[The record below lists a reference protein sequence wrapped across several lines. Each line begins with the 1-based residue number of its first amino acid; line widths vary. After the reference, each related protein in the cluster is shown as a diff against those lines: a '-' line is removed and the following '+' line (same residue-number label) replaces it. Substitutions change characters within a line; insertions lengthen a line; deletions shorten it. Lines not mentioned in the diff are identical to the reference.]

1 LAALPPGLARL
12 GFEAADGR
20 TRLAQLEPRT
30 PLRVLFPRVPAG
42 EALEAVLINTGGGV
56 VGGDRLEVAVT
67 AGPGAGVRVTSQA
80 AEKVYRTAGPASPLK
95 VRLEVAESAF
105 LEWLPQETILFDR
118 CNFARQIVLDL
129 APAARAILGEIT
141 VFGRT
146 AHGESL
152 RRGAMHDRW
161 SVRRGERLL
170 WADALRLDGDL
181 ASSLDDPFGLAG
193 ARAVATLIYA
203 GHDAQ
208 GWLEP
213 ARALIA
219 AEGVTSGVT
228 CLPGVLIGRWLGP
241 DARTL
246 RTAYARFAARL
257 RVLVA
262 GLPERLPTVWST

>member
-1 LAALPPGLARL
+1 MAILHHRWTIPSALP
-12 GFEAADGR
+12 
-20 TRLAQLEPRT
+20 
-30 PLRVLFPRVPAG
+30 
-42 EALEAVLINTGGGV
+42 
-56 VGGDRLEVAVT
+56 
-67 AGPGAGVRVTSQA
+67 
-80 AEKVYRTAGPASPLK
+80 
-95 VRLEVAESAF
+95 
-105 LEWLPQETILFDR
+105 
-118 CNFARQIVLDL
+118 
-129 APAARAILGEIT
+129 ARAPS
-141 VFGRT
+141 R
-146 AHGESL
+146 
-152 RRGAMHDRW
+152 
-161 SVRRGERLL
+161 
-170 WADALRLDGDL
+170 
-181 ASSLDDPFGLAG
+181 P
-193 ARAVATLIYA
+193 LIYA